1 MLISLR
7 CLVERRT
14 PRSLFSRGE
23 TPWSARNPLCH
34 SHSNRVSLQK
44 GRASRGDNF
53 NALQY
58 SIKAVLSDIV
68 YFDSSSKPVQ

>member
-1 MLISLR
+1 M
-7 CLVERRT
+7 
-14 PRSLFSRGE
+14 
-23 TPWSARNPLCH
+23 CH